1 MARPPPICNYCQN
14 LSHTQQNCRKANGLC
29 LACGSSDHSMK
40 SCPHKRTWMMTW
52 IFLALPAPSLPRNPG
67 SVVRRAPLLPQ
78 QQVFCQVQK
87 ETRAASS
94 HGKGQAYNLTAEEAE
109 TSKEVIAVKI
119 MVHSKLILALF
130 DFDAFHYFISDS
142 FTALHSIPLI
152 CLDNLWD
159 ISTGNGVVI
168 SNRVCKN
175 CTVESCN
182 RKLVVDMLV
191 LDTTGYNVILDMTW
205 LSRYHAVIDCWNKKF
220 IFKISYL
227 PKFQFIGEPKSAKK
241 KKQLEYANKVK
252 KKGIPV

>member
-1 MARPPPICNYCQN
+1 
-14 LSHTQQNCRKANGLC
+14 
-29 LACGSSDHSMK
+29 
-40 SCPHKRTWMMTW
+40 
-52 IFLALPAPSLPRNPG
+52 
-67 SVVRRAPLLPQ
+67 
-78 QQVFCQVQK
+78 
-87 ETRAASS
+87 
-94 HGKGQAYNLTAEEAE
+94 
-109 TSKEVIAVKI
+109 

-241 KKQLEYANKVK
+241 KKQLEYANAKVK
-252 KKGIPV
+252 KKGIPVWSEFPDVFEEISGLPLDRVVEFSIDVIPGIAPLSNSPYQMAPIELEVL